1 MRSIF
6 LSGFAIGVVAMI
18 TVLGGFSPL
27 LTAFECVALS
37 LWIMFGYFEWKEVLR
52 IIGEGRARVP
62 VPRRTGGDL
71 TGDPA

>member
-37 LWIMFGYFEWKEVLR
+37 LWIMFSYFEWKVVLR
-52 IIGEGRARVP
+52 IVGEGRKGAC
-62 VPRRTGGDL
+62 
-71 TGDPA
+71 PAVQSGPA